1 MAGFSDWKKTGSVIL
16 PQAIDSNS
24 STEQVK
30 LGTRVTAQ
38 HDDYG
43 VAEFIYLNGVA
54 STAQGMAVVY
64 DENYVTALT
73 AAGGDDEGNIAVAMS
88 ASVANEYGWYCIYGT
103 VPVEVEA
110 SAAADKA
117 VYLGA
122 STAGHLD
129 DNDVAGD
136 MVQGAVTR
144 SALDTPN
151 TGQAWIQLSY
161 PTCNDAADD

>member
-1 MAGFSDWKKTGSVIL
+1 MAGFTDWRKSGSDIV
-16 PQAIDSNS
+16 PQEIDSNS
-24 STEQVK
+24 TTAQVK
-30 LGTRVTAQ
+30 LGTRVKAQ
-38 HDDYG
+38 HADYG

-73 AAGGDDEGNIAVAMS
+73 AAGGDDKGNIAVAMS
-88 ASVANEYGWYCIYGT
+88 ACVASEYGWYCIYGT
-103 VPVEVEA
+103 VPCEVEA
-110 SAAADKA
+110 SAGADVA

-129 DNDVAGD
+129 DGNVAGD

-144 SALDTPN
+144 SAIDTPN